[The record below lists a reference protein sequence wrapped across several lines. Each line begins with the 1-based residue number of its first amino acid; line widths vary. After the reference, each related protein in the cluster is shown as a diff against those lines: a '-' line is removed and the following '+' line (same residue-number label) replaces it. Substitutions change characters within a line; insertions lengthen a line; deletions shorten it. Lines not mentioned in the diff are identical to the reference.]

1 MATFSLCDSCTAHFT
16 ALSLSLLSSEMGR
29 SFGSENNTV
38 HAEAPHGA
46 HYSRRQRETLEDTCK
61 ATVNEARGG
70 GRGGSPRGGRG
81 MPGGSHVQVPKSLG
95 GNSTRRAPAPQEQQ
109 NQTTCSAATAKWF
122 PIN

>member
-46 HYSRRQRETLEDTCK
+46 HRLQALHDELLLLAETK
-61 ATVNEARGG
+61 GNAGG
-70 GRGGSPRGGRG
+70 
-81 MPGGSHVQVPKSLG
+81 HVQS
-95 GNSTRRAPAPQEQQ
+95 NRE
-109 NQTTCSAATAKWF
+109 
-122 PIN
+122 